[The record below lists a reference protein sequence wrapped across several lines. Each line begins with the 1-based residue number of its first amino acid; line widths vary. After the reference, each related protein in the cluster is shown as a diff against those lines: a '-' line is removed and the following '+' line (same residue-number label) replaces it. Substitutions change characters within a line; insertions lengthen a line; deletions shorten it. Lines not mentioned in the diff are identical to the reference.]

1 MTLSNFTMH
10 VKTWQFIDYLYD
22 GKHPLWENECVTVNF
37 IDKGII
43 KNGKKVRNTCD
54 EVSVFDQLSDDQLTV
69 IIQRINSYYNSFNTY
84 K

>member
-22 GKHPLWENECVTVNF
+22 GKHPRWENECVTVNF

-43 KNGKKVRNTCD
+43 KNGKKVRNTWD